1 MNKRQDLIMNHTVT
15 FVALFALATPVFTT
29 SASAGSLAEPVVET
43 TSVAPEVYVAPPSLG
58 GDWTGFY
65 GGLQLGQLDV
75 DGTGAADGD
84 DISYGLH
91 AGYDYDFGRFVLG
104 GEVDYDFADVDLGG
118 AATGDSVARLKL
130 RAGYDLGRTLVYA
143 TAGMAR
149 VDTTIGADNGEFAGL
164 GVAYQFNERITVGGE
179 VLTHSFDD
187 IGGSGVD
194 ADATSISIRSS
205 FRF

>member
-1 MNKRQDLIMNHTVT
+1 VYYLFLLWPVWPTHPRLRDQSKNRLLKQSHHRQ
-15 FVALFALATPVFTT
+15 
-29 SASAGSLAEPVVET
+29 
-43 TSVAPEVYVAPPSLG
+43 PPWHSPIKVG
-58 GDWTGFY
+58 NGP
-65 GGLQLGQLDV
+65 
-75 DGTGAADGD
+75 
-84 DISYGLH
+84 
-91 AGYDYDFGRFVLG
+91 
-104 GEVDYDFADVDLGG
+104 DFADVDLGG
-118 AATGDSVARLKL
+118 AATVDSVARLKL

>member
-1 MNKRQDLIMNHTVT
+1 MKRVLSV
-15 FVALFALATPVFTT
+15 LALAGLAHTPAF
-29 SASAGSLAEPVVET
+29 AGSIEEPVVET
-43 TSVAPEVYVAPPSLG
+43 IAPPPAPVAQPYQG
-58 GDWTGFY
+58 GEWTGFY
-65 GGLQLGQLDV
+65 GGLQLGRLDV

-84 DISYGLH
+84 DLSYGVH

-118 AATGDSVARLKL
+118 AATVDSVARLKL

-164 GVAYQFNERITVGGE
+164 GVAYQFNERIIVGGE